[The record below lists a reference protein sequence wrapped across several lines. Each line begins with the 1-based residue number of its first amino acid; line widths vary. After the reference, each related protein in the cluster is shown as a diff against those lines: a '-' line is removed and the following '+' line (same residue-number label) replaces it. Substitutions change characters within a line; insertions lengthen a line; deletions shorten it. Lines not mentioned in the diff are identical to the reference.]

1 MASGMNDNEKDIAAV
16 FRETALAKQRA
27 ADHRFKPRPEGL
39 EAPRDVYLAA
49 CASVAEA
56 IGYRFSKTG
65 PTATKQAGRTRF
77 RFFFQ
82 SDRNNVA
89 GLHVRMLVHGMV
101 ENAEFKRWQAETA
114 WPLQATGVILS
125 GQIGNFQTLPDW
137 MSWEISDPST
147 RETRIGDL
155 VDQIRRLA
163 FPLFE
168 RCLDLDAFAHDLV
181 RGPVAGVY
189 ETYAVGL
196 CAWRLGPKAAEA
208 CLDKSLDGYADLR
221 RGFGEERDRLMSGGA
236 PSPFRSPPG
245 DFAQIAVAYGIGA
258 DL

>member
-1 MASGMNDNEKDIAAV
+1 MNDNEKDIAAV
-16 FRETALAKQRA
+16 VRETALAKQRA
-27 ADHRFKPRPEGL
+27 ADHRFKPRPGGV

-49 CASVAEA
+49 CSNIADV
-56 IGYRFSKTG
+56 IGYRFSKSG
-65 PTATKQAGRTRF
+65 PLATKQVGSTRF
-77 RFFFQ
+77 RLLFQ

-101 ENAEFKRWQAETA
+101 ENAQFKRWQAETT

-125 GQIGNFQTLPDW
+125 GQIGNFQTPPDW

-155 VDQIRRLA
+155 VDQVRRLA

-168 RCLDLDAFAHDLV
+168 RCLDLDALARDLAH
-181 RGPVAGVY
+181 GPITGVY

-208 CLDKSLDGYADLR
+208 CLDTSLDSYGDLR
-221 RGFGEERDRLMSGGA
+221 QAFREERDRLISGGA
-236 PSPFRSPPG
+236 PSPFRSPPS
-245 DFAQIAVAYGIGA
+245 DFAQIAMAYGIGA

>member
-1 MASGMNDNEKDIAAV
+1 MNDNEKDVAAV

-27 ADHRFKPRPEGL
+27 ADNRFKARPDGV
-39 EAPRDVYLAA
+39 EAPREVYLAA

-56 IGYRFSKTG
+56 VGYRFSKSG
-65 PTATKQAGRTRF
+65 PIATKQVGRTRF
-77 RFFFQ
+77 RLFFQ

-101 ENAEFKRWQAETA
+101 EDAEFKRWQAETS
-114 WPLQATGVILS
+114 WPLQPTGVILG
-125 GQIGNFQTLPDW
+125 GQIGNFQTRPDW

-147 RETRIGDL
+147 REARIRDL
-155 VDQIRRLA
+155 IDQIHRLA

-168 RCLDLDAFAHDLV
+168 RCLNLEGFAQDLV

-196 CAWRLGPKAAEA
+196 CGWRLGLKAAEA
-208 CLDKSLDGYADLR
+208 CLDTSLDSYADLR
-221 RGFGEERDRLMSGGA
+221 RDFREERDRLKSGGT
-236 PSPFRSPPG
+236 PLPFRSMPS

>member
-1 MASGMNDNEKDIAAV
+1 MNDNEKDVAAV

-27 ADHRFKPRPEGL
+27 ADNRFKPRPDGV
-39 EAPRDVYLAA
+39 EAPRDIYLAA

-56 IGYRFSKTG
+56 VGYRFSKSG

-77 RFFFQ
+77 RLLFQ

-101 ENAEFKRWQAETA
+101 ENAEFKRWQTETS

-147 RETRIGDL
+147 RAARIDDL
-155 VDQIRRLA
+155 IDQVRRLA

-168 RCLDLDAFAHDLV
+168 RCLDLDAFAQDLV
-181 RGPVAGVY
+181 RGPIAGMY
-189 ETYAVGL
+189 ETFAVGL
-196 CAWRLGPKAAEA
+196 CAWRLGPKAAET
-208 CLDKSLDGYADLR
+208 CLDMCLNSFGDLR
-221 RGFGEERDRLMSGGA
+221 RTFREERDRLMSGGV
-236 PSPFRSPPG
+236 PSPFRSPSS